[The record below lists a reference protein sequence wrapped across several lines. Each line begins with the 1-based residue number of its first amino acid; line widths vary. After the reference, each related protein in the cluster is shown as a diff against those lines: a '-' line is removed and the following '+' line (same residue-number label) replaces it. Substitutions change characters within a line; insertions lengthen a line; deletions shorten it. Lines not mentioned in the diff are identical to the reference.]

1 MNLKSKLGFTI
12 PNSDLK
18 FTCKKTKILDD
29 YLFII
34 SNSSEILTFK
44 KEEDQINNISY
55 YEKKYLILTS
65 MQDREDILDLFI
77 MNSSDHILSN
87 YNIEQVLII
96 ISANFIIYY
105 FNLDDGLCLNKIN
118 LSLIKHEQI
127 LFTSSILKR
136 FILFIFKRKAMIYDS
151 YSHIIFKEEQMKI
164 LNRRE
169 EENINDF
176 QYFEIKNIYK
186 IKENCFFLKSVN
198 EETFFLNVEKLN
210 TIDSLILNYEDSR
223 IRIIKLIFE
232 LGKFFTEDTQSC
244 IFSKEE
250 FIFYN
255 INNIIK
261 VSFLDSVDE
270 LTEIS
275 SYTTKVKFPIIYI
288 NKLIIKKEEN
298 LIVIYKDL
306 SCELFT
312 YDKKLREIKPK
323 MKLMLM
329 VEDEF
334 LNMNYLTSN
343 NVLIGYTSDF
353 FQIFDLRRIN
363 NNNEKYVDKIINL
376 KEIFNQEGKKLF
388 FTNYLNATFPSY
400 INDLLNKLSPGVT
413 KKENLPTLND
423 SNYNIYQENIP
434 FDINSNIL
442 NPIKTNYNF
451 NITASLIYFYN
462 ENKSIYYIIGTN
474 TGKIAIIDIFFTEN
488 LSLNPVIFLD
498 YHKSQIDKLSIY
510 ENRLLITSS
519 IDGMVSF
526 TDISKQKI
534 ESIIYKTQNNDL
546 INKNDINNIINYMKV
561 SNIKKSLDD
570 NIINQFNLNYIKQ
583 LKKISDDK
591 LFENN
596 ILLTLIPIY
605 NFKFFCKLK
614 RILPVILLDNDSSS
628 FIPDQQRRKIN
639 SLIALIFEN
648 NDAIILRMDNFIS
661 LYRFNQASTNL
672 NIEAIY
678 HITNEKCFIF
688 YLNNNSIKIS
698 SYASRTCDRYIS
710 DPNLIYDILRVN
722 EKLSLFFEK
731 SENTIDYVNFIKE
744 ENLKYDDSLHEGKN
758 IEQFAKNKTNKN
770 HYIPS
775 NENISVSYIKNYI
788 NAPDEKKLFTKKL
801 YQIVM
806 NRRQKLLINYS
817 KEESN
822 FIKLIE
828 MHVIDKIIEIINN
841 NENEILQK
849 IKIMNILYNP
859 QLFTIIYDNHINFNE
874 GIINNYMNFGGQFC
888 QNITINFD
896 NYFSYIEKQVNKQ
909 ENFIKSTSRINYYNF
924 ISLFHIWN
932 FNLDLDYTLYD
943 MYKLLQPI
951 FDFYPILF
959 GIDSTCSIILKE
971 EKRNIYL
978 NINFNEHFN
987 FFKDY
992 ITLKNKEKK
1001 SNNKSIQQKNLFLD
1015 KNMLIENQQGYLV
1028 NLKNYQISTNL
1039 SHLLH
1044 IALFGSL
1051 ISLLGFHKNKRL
1063 CDFIDIEKKIMRTL
1077 TIKTQIKFSNL
1088 KMFYNFMYEN
1098 NDNVTSTNKDLL
1110 LYDYFQY
1117 QCHIS
1122 LKDKYDINS
1131 RMEFKVIMNHIMIYL
1146 SEVYKYIFNMDDDNI
1161 YINFVNLTKDSNL
1174 DFGNKLK
1181 FLSKYELSLITFLIL
1196 YNYISINSNI
1206 NEKLPDIIIQK
1217 VTHLLIIAVFKIIK
1231 EKKFKFAFSRN
1242 IADLLGKLKDVLE
1255 LIYKEKINNYA
1266 LFLIQYYTIINIPI
1280 NLDSPFIKFEIGN
1293 YSILKNE
1300 EKELFLKLILA
1311 KLLLQFAKTK
1321 LSSIIKVI
1329 MDEFQKNKHT
1339 DFTYCS
1345 YLIEIIYII
1354 FQEKSFRLTTF
1365 LPPIINLIMKTM
1377 NPNSKDLK
1385 NICIENSKKV
1395 LSKLLMNYP
1404 MVTFHQESY
1413 KLAIGTNEG
1422 KILIYDMSNG
1432 ELWKNISGYKNEIS
1446 ALSFDISGN
1455 IIISYCANEGL
1466 VKCYKLGVTNFF
1478 SSILSNKE
1486 YRQYK
1491 YDIININ
1498 NKDDIVDN
1506 VSLECVKKKDNEIFL
1521 RRENNS
1527 IQMIKL

>member
-12 PNSDLK
+12 PNSDLQ

-34 SNSSEILTFK
+34 TNSNEILTFK

-65 MQDREDILDLFI
+65 MQDREEILDLFI

-87 YNIEQVLII
+87 YQIEQILII
-96 ISANFIIYY
+96 ISKNFIIYY
-105 FNLDDGLCLNKIN
+105 FNIEDGLCLNKIN
-118 LSLIKHEQI
+118 LSLINNEQI
-127 LFTSSILKR
+127 LFVSSLLKR

-151 YSHIIFKEEQMKI
+151 FSHIIFKEEQMKI

-169 EENINDF
+169 DENINDF
-176 QYFEIKNIYK
+176 QYFEIKKIYQ
-186 IKENCFFLKSVN
+186 IKENCFYLKSVN

-210 TIDSLILNYEDSR
+210 TIDSLFLNYEDSR
-223 IRIIKLIFE
+223 IKIIKLMFE
-232 LGKFFTEDTQSC
+232 LEKFFNEDTQSC
-244 IFSKEE
+244 IFSNEE

-255 INNIIK
+255 FNNTLK
-261 VSFLDSVDE
+261 VSFLDSIDE
-270 LTEIS
+270 LTDIS
-275 SYTTKVKFPIIYI
+275 SYISKIKFPIIYI

-306 SCELFT
+306 SFELFT
-312 YDKKLREIKPK
+312 YDKKLRDIKSK

-343 NVLIGYTSDF
+343 NVLIGYTKYYF
-353 FQIFDLRRIN
+353 LIFDLRRIN
-363 NNNEKYVDKIINL
+363 NNNEKYVDKMINL
-376 KEIFNQEGKKLF
+376 NELFNQEGKKLY
-388 FTNYLNATFPSY
+388 FTNYLNITFPSY
-400 INDLLNKLSPGVT
+400 INDILNKLSSED
-413 KKENLPTLND
+413 KKNEKKLQELND
-423 SNYNIYQENIP
+423 NNYNIYVENIP
-434 FDINSNIL
+434 FDINNNIL

-451 NITASLIYFYN
+451 NITASLIYSYS

-474 TGKIAIIDIFFTEN
+474 TGKVAIIDIFFTEN

-498 YHKSQIDKLSIY
+498 YHKSQIDKFSIY

-534 ESIIYKTQNNDL
+534 ESSIYKTQNNDL
-546 INKNDINNIINYMKV
+546 INNNNLNNIINSMQV
-561 SNIKKSLDD
+561 SNNKKSLDD
-570 NIINQFNLNYIKQ
+570 NIINQFNLNYIKH
-583 LKKISDDK
+583 LKKIYD
-591 LFENN
+591 ENN
-596 ILLTLIPIY
+596 ILITLIPIY
-605 NFKFFCKLK
+605 NYKFFCKLK
-614 RILPVILLDNDSSS
+614 RILPVTLLDNDSSF
-628 FIPDQQRRKIN
+628 FIPDEQRRKIN

-648 NDAIILRMDNFIS
+648 NDAIILRMDNFTS

-678 HITNEKCFIF
+678 HLTNEKCFIF
-688 YLNNNSIKIS
+688 YLNNNTIKIS
-698 SYASRTCDRYIS
+698 SYSSRICDRYIS

-722 EKLSLFFEK
+722 EKLLLFFEK
-731 SENTIDYVNFIKE
+731 SEKVIDYVNFIKE
-744 ENLKYDDSLHEGKN
+744 ENLKYDDSLNEGEN
-758 IEQFAKNKTNKN
+758 INEIEKNKTNKN

-788 NAPDEKKLFTKKL
+788 NDPNEKKLFTKKL

-806 NRRQKLLINYS
+806 NRKQKLLIN
-817 KEESN
+817 KNKTESN
-822 FIKLIE
+822 FIHLIDI
-828 MHVIDKIIEIINN
+828 HVIDKIIEIINK

-849 IKIMNILYNP
+849 IQIMNLLYNP
-859 QLFTIIYDNHINFNE
+859 QLFTIIYNNHINFEE

-888 QNITINFD
+888 QNIILNYD

-909 ENFIKSTSRINYYNF
+909 QNITKSSSRINYYNF

-951 FDFYPILF
+951 FDFYPILI
-959 GIDSTCSIILKE
+959 GIDSTCSILLKE

-987 FFKDY
+987 FFKEY

-1001 SNNKSIQQKNLFLD
+1001 NNNKPNQQKNLFLD

-1028 NLKNYQISTNL
+1028 NLKSYQISTNL
-1039 SHLLH
+1039 SHLMH

-1051 ISLLGFHKNKRL
+1051 ISLLGFNKNKRL
-1063 CDFIDIEKKIMRTL
+1063 CDFIEIEKKIMRTL
-1077 TIKTQIKFSNL
+1077 TIKRQIKFSNL
-1088 KMFYNFMYEN
+1088 KMFYYFMYEN
-1098 NDNVTSTNKDLL
+1098 NDNLISTNKDLL
-1110 LYDYFQY
+1110 LYDFFQY
-1117 QCHIS
+1117 QCHIA

-1131 RMEFKVIMNHIMIYL
+1131 KMEFKIIMNNIMIYL
-1146 SEVYKYIFNMDDDNI
+1146 NEVYKYIFNMNDNNV
-1161 YINFVNLTKDSNL
+1161 YNNFVNLTKDSNL

-1196 YNYISINSNI
+1196 YNFISLNSNN
-1206 NEKLPDIIIQK
+1206 NEQLSEIIIQK
-1217 VTHLLIIAVFKIIK
+1217 ITHLLIIAGFKILK
-1231 EKKFKFAFSRN
+1231 EKKIKIPFSRN
-1242 IADLLGKLKDVLE
+1242 VIDLLGKSKDALE
-1255 LIYKEKINNYA
+1255 LIYKENINNYT
-1266 LFLIQYYTIINIPI
+1266 LFLIQFYTFINIPI

-1293 YSILKNE
+1293 YSILKNK

-1311 KLLLQFAKTK
+1311 KLFLQFAKTK
-1321 LSSIIKVI
+1321 LSSLIKVI
-1329 MDEFQKNKHT
+1329 MDEFQKNKNN

-1345 YLIEIIYII
+1345 NLIEIIYII
-1354 FQEKSFRLTTF
+1354 YQEKSFRLTTF

-1395 LSKLLMNYP
+1395 LSKLIMNYP
-1404 MVTFHQESY
+1404 MVTYHQESY
-1413 KLAIGTNEG
+1413 KLGIGTNEG

-1432 ELWKNISGYKNEIS
+1432 ELWKNINGYKNEVS

-1486 YRQYK
+1486 FREYK
-1491 YDIININ
+1491 YNIININ
-1498 NKDDIVDN
+1498 NKDYIIEN
-1506 VSLECVKKKDNEIFL
+1506 VCLENMKNKDNEILL

-1527 IQMIKL
+1527 VEIIKI